1 MAHFYLSE
9 KHSAELIEDA
19 GEVRRI
25 AARQLRW
32 AANVKDA
39 DPTHADLI
47 AREAATMLDL
57 AVKVEELIG
66 TT

>member
-1 MAHFYLSE
+1 MPHIHITDATHADLMA
-9 KHSAELIEDA
+9 DA
-19 GEVRRI
+19 SEVRRI

-32 AANVKDA
+32 AANAEDK
-39 DPTHADLI
+39 THSDLI

>member
-1 MAHFYLSE
+1 MAHFYISE
-9 KHSAELIEDA
+9 VRSSELIEDA
-19 GEVRRI
+19 REVRRI

-32 AANVKDA
+32 AANAEDK
-39 DPTHADLI
+39 THADLI

-57 AVKVEELIG
+57 AVKVEELFG